1 MRCGAPVGE
10 VSAPR
15 SSGWEHL
22 WSVNQTVWF
31 SLATGAS
38 ESASETTKRW
48 KGLQHWS
55 QDLNSRLHLPTKQ
68 GRSPHHPDP
77 TLSLSHHLAFAH
89 TEPASWDAHPPM
101 TKQTHFYFQY
111 PSGALPPSRGARPEH
126 HSSTQTLFLSLSPL
140 HNFIL
145 HSLIQQIILK
155 EAVLKAVG
163 LMNPVHS

>member
-1 MRCGAPVGE
+1 
-10 VSAPR
+10 
-15 SSGWEHL
+15 
-22 WSVNQTVWF
+22 
-31 SLATGAS
+31 
-38 ESASETTKRW
+38 
-48 KGLQHWS
+48 
-55 QDLNSRLHLPTKQ
+55 
-68 GRSPHHPDP
+68 
-77 TLSLSHHLAFAH
+77 
-89 TEPASWDAHPPM
+89 M